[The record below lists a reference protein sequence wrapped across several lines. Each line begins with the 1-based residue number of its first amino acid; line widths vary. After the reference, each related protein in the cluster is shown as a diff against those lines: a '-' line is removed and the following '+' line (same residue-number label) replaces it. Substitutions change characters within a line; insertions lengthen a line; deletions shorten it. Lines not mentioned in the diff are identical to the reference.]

1 MLSLCTGMR
10 GIDFFFN
17 GVNYV
22 IRKITSNE
30 KREEKGSQITKERY
44 VIGVWSV

>member
-1 MLSLCTGMR
+1 MYRHERNL
-10 GIDFFFN
+10 FFFN

-22 IRKITSNE
+22 IRKITGNE
-30 KREEKGSQITKERY
+30 KREKGSQITKERY